1 MVQKN
6 EKVFYVFPLT
16 NLNLFP
22 RTTKPLNIFEPRYID
37 MVNKSIE
44 SGTPIALCFVP
55 EGAEEIRPVAG
66 YALPQVVEQRPDGTM
81 LVFMS
86 GQGKVRLDLESLKT
100 EDSISSMSGVVLS
113 EDTVLEDAIRP
124 QYIAL
129 YEVLVRWVTQHI
141 GEPIQRETFINSL
154 RGPIEVVGAFSAY
167 LVYDYDLQYEI
178 MEINNLSEQI
188 KFLYRLLE
196 SGKLTNV

>member
-1 MVQKN
+1 MPQD
-6 EKVFYVFPLT
+6 EKVFYIFPLT

-22 RTTKPLNIFEPRYID
+22 RTTKPLNIFEPRYIE
-37 MVNKSIE
+37 MIAKSIE
-44 SGTPIALCFVP
+44 TGIPIALCFVP
-55 EGAEEIRPVAG
+55 EGTNELRPVAG
-66 YALPQVVEQRPDGTM
+66 FALPQIIEQRPDGTM
-81 LVFMS
+81 LIFMS
-86 GQGKVRLDLESLKT
+86 GQGKVQLDLESMKSEGLV
-100 EDSISSMSGVVLS
+100 SSMKGVVLS
-113 EDTVLEDAIRP
+113 EDTVLEESLRP

-141 GEPIQRETFINSL
+141 GEPMQRETFINSL
-154 RGPIEVVGAFSAY
+154 RGPVEVIGAFSAY